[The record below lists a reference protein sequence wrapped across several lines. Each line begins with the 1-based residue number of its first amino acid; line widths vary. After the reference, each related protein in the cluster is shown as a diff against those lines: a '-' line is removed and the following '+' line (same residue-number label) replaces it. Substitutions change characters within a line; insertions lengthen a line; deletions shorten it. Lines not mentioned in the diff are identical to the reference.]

1 MQAAISAC
9 FVLRQHF
16 MRALPLEGPHTL
28 ASTKEDI
35 VSSTIQQ
42 DFVDTID
49 LRSIDRGRHC
59 GVDLKPPA
67 ATLVGRSELT
77 YFLHNR
83 FRLSVRISNLHGSGA
98 DQPFSDMNAPCVSK
112 AGIAVYSWK
121 NGRSAPLQVT
131 KQVGP
136 EDV

>member
-1 MQAAISAC
+1 
-9 FVLRQHF
+9 
-16 MRALPLEGPHTL
+16 MRALPLEGRHTL

-42 DFVDTID
+42 DFVDSID

-67 ATLVGRSELT
+67 ATLVGRSELI

-83 FRLSVRISNLHGSGA
+83 FRLSVRITNLHGMGSGS
-98 DQPFSDMNAPCVSK
+98 DQPFSDMNAPCVSQ
-112 AGIAVYSWK
+112 AGIAVYTWK
-121 NGRSAPLQVT
+121 NGRSTPLQA
-131 KQVGP
+131 KEQDGVGP